1 LQIKVVFDVAQK
13 GQYCAMTDKLI
24 DVWNIDT
31 FDAALLAEL
40 QAGEKVLRGYM
51 ITEKKNLLEYI
62 ECRTVGRWQPLKSN
76 SHASAYQDFVERIIM
91 PAMEKRTIRA
101 WHYTRL
107 TDAEAALLRTDG
119 IYISTLET
127 IRMRLDM
134 QVSEGLLLAHAAD
147 ALYAASPFHEQND
160 VRSNRFWMTSHP
172 LPIDDGG
179 VTLLLEN
186 WGGEGVYFWLQDVDL
201 IELVKRIGRPRVIEV
216 AIPLS
221 ATDQPYEAA
230 KAVVATFGL
239 TLGCEPEKEA
249 FDLYSMQALGQ
260 ETVLNIHTE
269 GDPHFVALAR
279 GYPASFTRS
288 PDD

>member
-1 LQIKVVFDVAQK
+1 
-13 GQYCAMTDKLI
+13 MTDKLI

-51 ITEKKNLLEYI
+51 ITEKKNLLE
-62 ECRTVGRWQPLKSN
+62 
-76 SHASAYQDFVERIIM
+76 RIIM

-107 TDAEAALLRTDG
+107 TDAEAALLRTKG
-119 IYISTLET
+119 IYLSTLDT
-127 IRMRLDM
+127 IRIRLDM
-134 QVSEGLLLAHAAD
+134 LISEGLLSAHAAD

-160 VRSNRFWMTSHP
+160 VRSNRFSMRSHP
-172 LPIDDGG
+172 LPIDDCG
-179 VTLLLEN
+179 VTSLLEN
-186 WGGEGVYFWLQDVDL
+186 WGGEGVYSSLQDVDL
-201 IELVKRIGRPRVIEV
+201 IELVTRIGRPRVIEV

-221 ATDQPYEAA
+221 ATDGHYYYAA

-239 TLGCEPEKEA
+239 TLGCEPDKNA
-249 FDLYSMQALGQ
+249 FDLCSMQALGP

-269 GDPHFVALAR
+269 GDPNFVALAR
-279 GYPASFTRS
+279 GYPASFTLS

>member
-1 LQIKVVFDVAQK
+1 
-13 GQYCAMTDKLI
+13 
-24 DVWNIDT
+24 
-31 FDAALLAEL
+31 
-40 QAGEKVLRGYM
+40 
-51 ITEKKNLLEYI
+51 
-62 ECRTVGRWQPLKSN
+62 
-76 SHASAYQDFVERIIM
+76 M

-134 QVSEGLLLAHAAD
+134 QISEGLLSAHAAD

-160 VRSNRFWMTSHP
+160 ERSNKFWMTSHP

-186 WGGEGVYFWLQDVDL
+186 WGGEGVHFPRRYVDS
-201 IELVKRIGRPRVIEV
+201 IKLVKRIGRPRIIEV

-221 ATDQPYEAA
+221 ATDRAYYAA

-239 TLGCEPEKEA
+239 TLGCEPEKAA
-249 FDLYSMQALGQ
+249 FDLYSMQDLGP
-260 ETVLNIHTE
+260 ETVLNIHAE

-279 GYPASFTRS
+279 GYPASFTLS